1 MTARIIA
8 FVVSIVLMTSAG
20 ADEYSFEVA
29 GFVNQEDT
37 DTTITGNGDSVTLDS
52 GADAVSLAGAW
63 YYAGL
68 SDDNGPWADASFVSR
83 ASSVFVAI
91 DGVNETTS
99 IAFSDPLLGTDVDID
114 VDTTTIGLGIQH
126 IWADSGWFGIA
137 SIAQLEIESGTSA
150 DGDATQLLVG
160 GGRYIGETTTL
171 QLLVTDVDDEN
182 VGSTNIEAA
191 LRHVGRLNAIW
202 QWGTVLRYGVSDA
215 SGDLVAD
222 QTSYG
227 AVLNLYPTNRLA
239 LTTSLQFVDS
249 DDDVDEREVGV
260 AVSWFATRNIEL
272 LFRYASLRID
282 LPQDALNGNSV
293 EAGINVRF

>member
-1 MTARIIA
+1 MTARMIA
-8 FVVSIVLMTSAG
+8 FVVSIVLVTSAG
-20 ADEYSFEVA
+20 ADEYSFEVL
-29 GFVNQEDT
+29 GLVSQQDT
-37 DTTITGNGDSVTLDS
+37 DTTITGNGGSVTLDAE
-52 GADAVSLAGAW
+52 ADTVGLAGAW

-68 SDDNGPWADASFVSR
+68 SDDNGPWADAPFISR
-83 ASSVFVAI
+83 ASSVFVTV
-91 DGVNETTS
+91 DGVEETTS

-137 SIAQLEIESGTSA
+137 SIGQLEIDSGTSA
-150 DGDATQLLVG
+150 DGDATLLLVG
-160 GGRYIGETTTL
+160 GGRYIGETTAL

-182 VGSTNIEAA
+182 FGSTNIEAA
-191 LRHVGRLNAIW
+191 LQHIGRLSTIW
-202 QWGTVLRYGVSDA
+202 QWGTELRYGVSDA

-227 AVLNLYPTNRLA
+227 AGLILYPNNRLA

-260 AVSWFATRNIEL
+260 AVSWFATRNVEL
-272 LFRYASLRID
+272 LFSYASLEID
-282 LPQDALNGNSV
+282 LPQDALDGDSV